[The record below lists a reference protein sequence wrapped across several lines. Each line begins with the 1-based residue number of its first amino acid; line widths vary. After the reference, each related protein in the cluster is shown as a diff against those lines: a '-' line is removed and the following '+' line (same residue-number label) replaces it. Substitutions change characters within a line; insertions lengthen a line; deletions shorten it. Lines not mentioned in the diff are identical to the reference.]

1 MVRAEQCARAST
13 AGASVFSPE
22 FICQLPAS
30 EPSYILVIAPMSAKL
45 LVIIGTRRCV
55 YTTAVLHDLA
65 ESMGLRGYYPSDRRI
80 TSCPKTR
87 LYLIILLFLLHQQFY
102 RDLSVYAISQLTWQ
116 TVLAHF
122 FNVRLCTRLKS
133 LAAFLHTVLRVLAR
147 PVLHEPYLVQQAR

>member
-1 MVRAEQCARAST
+1 MLRAEQCARASST
-13 AGASVFSPE
+13 AGSIFSQGCISP
-22 FICQLPAS
+22 LPAYELS
-30 EPSYILVIAPMSAKL
+30 EMTCRDSLPRSTEAVLWSSEL
-45 LVIIGTRRCV
+45 TRCV
-55 YTTAVLHDLA
+55 NTTAVLHGLA

-87 LYLIILLFLLHQQFY
+87 LYLIIFFVSSSSTILQRLKCLCHFP
-102 RDLSVYAISQLTWQ
+102 A
-116 TVLAHF
+116 VLAHF

>member
-87 LYLIILLFLLHQQFY
+87 LYLII
-102 RDLSVYAISQLTWQ
+102 
-116 TVLAHF
+116 F
-122 FNVRLCTRLKS
+122 FVSSSSTILQRLKCLCHFPANLANCTGS
-133 LAAFLHTVLRVLAR
+133 LLQRT
-147 PVLHEPYLVQQAR
+147 PVYSPQVPSCFSAHGSSSTCTTSSS

>member
-87 LYLIILLFLLHQQFY
+87 LYLII
-102 RDLSVYAISQLTWQ
+102 
-116 TVLAHF
+116 F
-122 FNVRLCTRLKS
+122 FVSSSSTILQRLKCLCHFPAHLANCTGS
-133 LAAFLHTVLRVLAR
+133 LLQRT
-147 PVLHEPYLVQQAR
+147 PVYSPQVPSCFSAHGSSSTCTTSSS